1 LAADLGR
8 AAIELHREGHEQPGL
23 RQRQR
28 RLLTHDGAM
37 IGAER

>member
-23 RQRQR
+23 RQR